1 MLSHCSKQYV
11 NQSARNELGHQPNCL
26 SICSVSSS
34 QSSFFLLQIVSH
46 DDPDQ
51 LPDPFN
57 DISIG
62 GWEITDE
69 PLGRLS
75 VWAVS
80 LQGRVCACSL
90 SFVMFYY

>member
-1 MLSHCSKQYV
+1 MLSHFSKRYV
-11 NQSARNELGHQPNCL
+11 NQSARNKLGHQPNHL
-26 SICSVSSS
+26 SICSVFSS
-34 QSSFFLLQIVSH
+34 QSSFSLPQIVSR

-80 LQGRVCACSL
+80 LQGKVCACSQRFL
-90 SFVMFYY
+90 I